1 MKNQEFQSKL
11 KDLRESKGLSQD
23 ELARLAGINL
33 RTVQR
38 IEKGETNPHGDTRRK
53 ILSILESYPDMDN
66 AKQAENRSKKNF
78 ILKLLK
84 SRDYVMV
91 IYGFSIIGILIGK
104 NVGILIFFFLMSS
117 VIGFSCLVVLTMFL
131 VYNIKL
137 NGWKKEFKYLIV
149 TIFSIVIYLLLHLSF
164 VSYKFTQTT
173 TINGVTTKIERNTIT
188 GKIDT
193 TVYTRENFPVKD

>member
-164 VSYKFTQTT
+164 VS
-173 TINGVTTKIERNTIT
+173 I
-188 GKIDT
+188 
-193 TVYTRENFPVKD
+193 

>member
-104 NVGILIFFFLMSS
+104 KVGILKFFFLMSS

-149 TIFSIVIYLLLHLSF
+149 TIFLIVIYLLLHLSF

-193 TVYTRENFPVKD
+193 TVYIKDNFPHKD